1 METNIGSGFR
11 TTDLYP
17 IYLTKQ
23 ELIDLEDVLYE
34 KATIMGIISERAK
47 SDKRPVEAGRAS
59 FKSIYYERLAGKVG
73 LPLDEIYKA
82 QYAKDKNKAN
92 PTKENN

>member
-1 METNIGSGFR
+1 METNIGTGFK
-11 TTDLYP
+11 TVDVYP

-34 KATIMGIISERAK
+34 KSSVMTIISDRAK
-47 SDKRPVEAGRAS
+47 ETKRSVEASRAS
-59 FKSIYYERLAGKVG
+59 YKSVYYERLAGKVG
-73 LPLDEIYKA
+73 APLDDIYKA
-82 QYAKDKNKAN
+82 QYADSKNNN

>member
-1 METNIGSGFR
+1 METNIGTGFR

-73 LPLDEIYKA
+73 LPLDDIYKN
-82 QYAKDKNKAN
+82 QYAKDKSNN